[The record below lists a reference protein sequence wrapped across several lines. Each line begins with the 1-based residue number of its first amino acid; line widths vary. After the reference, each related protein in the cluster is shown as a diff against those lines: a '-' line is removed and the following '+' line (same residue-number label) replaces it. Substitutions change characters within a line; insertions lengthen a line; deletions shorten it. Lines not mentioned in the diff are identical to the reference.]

1 MQTSKTI
8 KYIVDTPVDEMV
20 RRINEQGMDIEK
32 VISSSLQSRKEYGLK
47 VQQLIDELKSSEER

>member
-1 MQTSKTI
+1 MNTSKTI

-20 RRINEQGMDIEK
+20 RRIKEQGMDIEK

-47 VQQLIDELKSSEER
+47 VQQLIDELKKESS